1 MRFSFIGG
9 FNPGEVAFLVVKIDF
24 RANETEF
31 SLYVNP
37 AELGYSTSSHP
48 ELAFISPSQ
57 LRIRAVAAYMGDV
70 EQNGQM
76 DELRIGTSY
85 PIVAPDESV
94 DIILPPTADFTITPE
109 SGIAPLPVQVDA
121 GASSDPNGS
130 MLEYSWNWGDGSP
143 LSTGVTSNHTYGMDV
158 IGLVNVTLSVTNS
171 YGLKAITS
179 KVVKVFMLKTP
190 SLSDVGD
197 HAQ

>member
-1 MRFSFIGG
+1 MKP
-9 FNPGEVAFLVVKIDF
+9 NLVFMSTQLSWDI
-24 RANETEF
+24 
-31 SLYVNP
+31 L
-37 AELGYSTSSHP
+37 TSSHP

-130 MLEYSWNWGDGSP
+130 MLEYSWNWGMEAHLARELHQIIPMEWMSSVWSMLLFP
-143 LSTGVTSNHTYGMDV
+143 LPIHM
-158 IGLVNVTLSVTNS
+158 
-171 YGLKAITS
+171 A
-179 KVVKVFMLKTP
+179 
-190 SLSDVGD
+190 
-197 HAQ
+197 